1 MNDTRLPVY
10 NNAIVKINE
19 YDGDDDDGS
28 TDRQAGKKSIFPIIM
43 PYPGQQFKFI
53 WIRVDGV

>member
-53 WIRVDGV
+53 